1 MHLTRCILTP
11 SASIVAF
18 SGGLRSWTWQQEKE
32 DSKCFL
38 CCVLYLV
45 IKGLKFWEL
54 YVCLW
59 LPTVFGCF
67 VLRMA
72 VKYIQEHLVA
82 RVDDLG
88 KDCIINVAKTSMS
101 SKIIGS

>member
-45 IKGLKFWEL
+45 IKGLTFWEL

-59 LPTVFGCF
+59 LPTVFVWLFCAQDGSK
-67 VLRMA
+67 VHSGA
-72 VKYIQEHLVA
+72 PG
-82 RVDDLG
+82 G
-88 KDCIINVAKTSMS
+88 K
-101 SKIIGS
+101 GG